1 MQHELS
7 VVKDSMASN
16 TVLEPLPVG
25 ALKPVESKDRGAII
39 IWLFFCSGATA
50 LVYEVVWSKFLAQM
64 FGSTIYAQTVVLAAF
79 MGGLALGNRLCGGW
93 ADRLRQPVRVY
104 GYLEIGI
111 GVYAFFFPTFDRI
124 ADRLF
129 VGIGAGIVERT
140 GLLLALKGALSAAL
154 LLGPTMLMGGT
165 LPLLAAWL
173 QKSSWDAGRQ
183 SARCYSVNSLGA
195 VTGSLLAGFWLVQNL
210 GMVSSLQMT
219 ALVNL
224 VIGGIAIVLSRGG
237 QLGRSHPAE
246 VVPIADSGAAFPG
259 TWRWAGVIVAVTG
272 AVSMGLEVLASRS
285 LALIFGSSLQSFA
298 IVLAA
303 FILGI
308 GLGSAWMASA
318 RRRQR
323 SGERMISLL
332 LCVAA
337 GWVALLVFNL
347 EGWVDFYRIAR
358 SGLGRSSVGY
368 VYHQLLAGGI
378 SIVIL
383 GFPAACIGAV
393 LPLMMR
399 AVSRSGAPL
408 GTQVG
413 ALLTWNT
420 LGAVVGTL
428 GTGFVLMPWAGL
440 RNAFGVLA
448 LALAMVALIA
458 AWRSRWRGGMAS
470 AVAVCALIGCLF
482 VFGGESWRHVMSSGV
497 FRAREVEFDSTMLPQ
512 RKQHIQILSYEDAA
526 DATVTVEQGDGAGAA
541 ADRGLRVNGK
551 PDASALGDLSTE
563 LLVAHLPML
572 ARAGAKDVFV
582 LGLGARI
589 SAGALRSYPFERIVV
604 AENCEPVIRAAKFFE
619 AWNRRVLSDPR
630 THLWHEDARTVLKL
644 RPQLYD
650 VIITQPS
657 NPWTVGVGSVF
668 SLEYYELAA
677 SRLKPGGITA
687 QWFHVYEMHDGI
699 VELVLR
705 TFSSVFPYVEIWDTL
720 GGDIVML
727 GSRQPWRTG
736 PDIFRQGLAIDG
748 VRADLAQIGI
758 RSAEALLA
766 RQLASQRTGFA
777 IAGSG
782 PIQSDLFPLLEYAAP
797 RAFYIGVNAR
807 ILERFD
813 ERTRQQ
819 LLASAENRA
828 ILRGLTADDVQAAFG
843 TFASVNVELRD
854 YVRRAALGMKAPCAF
869 TTNSALPAMPLSPVN
884 SPANAA
890 TLNRAATL
898 FGGQAE
904 HRLEAVG
911 LVESAL
917 RATRPPVNWPA
928 AEWADLAAAT
938 AFDLGDWKRAEQLA
952 ALALELEPANA
963 QASYMARVLERER
976 QQRPAAP
983 R

>member
-1 MQHELS
+1 
-7 VVKDSMASN
+7 
-16 TVLEPLPVG
+16 
-25 ALKPVESKDRGAII
+25 
-39 IWLFFCSGATA
+39 
-50 LVYEVVWSKFLAQM
+50 
-64 FGSTIYAQTVVLAAF
+64 
-79 MGGLALGNRLCGGW
+79 
-93 ADRLRQPVRVY
+93 
-104 GYLEIGI
+104 
-111 GVYAFFFPTFDRI
+111 
-124 ADRLF
+124 
-129 VGIGAGIVERT
+129 
-140 GLLLALKGALSAAL
+140 
-154 LLGPTMLMGGT
+154 
-165 LPLLAAWL
+165 
-173 QKSSWDAGRQ
+173 
-183 SARCYSVNSLGA
+183 
-195 VTGSLLAGFWLVQNL
+195 
-210 GMVSSLQMT
+210 
-219 ALVNL
+219 
-224 VIGGIAIVLSRGG
+224 
-237 QLGRSHPAE
+237 
-246 VVPIADSGAAFPG
+246 
-259 TWRWAGVIVAVTG
+259 VIVAVTG

-308 GLGSAWMASA
+308 GLGSAWIASA

-323 SGERMISLL
+323 SDEGMISLL

-337 GWVALLVFNL
+337 GWIALLVFNI

-358 SGLGRSSVGY
+358 SGLGRTSVGY

-378 SIVIL
+378 AVVVL

-420 LGAVVGTL
+420 LGAVLGTL

-458 AWRSRWRGGMAS
+458 AWRSHWRGGMAG
-470 AVAVCALIGCLF
+470 AVAAGALIGCLF
-482 VFGGESWRHVMSSGV
+482 IFGGEGWRHVMSSGI
-497 FRAREVEFDSTMLPQ
+497 FRAREAEFDLAMIPK

-526 DATVTVEQGDGAGAA
+526 DATVTVEQGDGVGAP
-541 ADRGLRVNGK
+541 ADRGLRINGK
-551 PDASALGDLSTE
+551 PDASAPGDLSTQ
-563 LLVAHLPML
+563 LLLAHLPML
-572 ARAGAKDVFV
+572 VRPGAKDVFV
-582 LGLGARI
+582 LGLGSGI
-589 SAGALRSYPFERIVV
+589 TAGALRPYPVEQIVV

-650 VIITQPS
+650 VIITEPS

-677 SRLKPGGITA
+677 SRLKPGGIMA

-699 VELVLR
+699 VALVLR

-736 PDIFRQGLAIDG
+736 PDVFRQSFAIDG
-748 VRADLAQIGI
+748 VRADLAQIGM

-782 PIQSDLFPLLEYAAP
+782 PTQSDLFPLLEYAAP
-797 RAFYIGVNAR
+797 RAFYIGVTAR
-807 ILERFD
+807 ILDRFD

-819 LLASAENRA
+819 LLASAKNRA
-828 ILRGLTADDVQAAFG
+828 SFRGLSADEVQAAFG
-843 TFASVNVELRD
+843 TFTSLNEELRD
-854 YVRRAALGMKAPCAF
+854 CVRRTAQGMKAPCAF
-869 TTNSALPAMPLSPVN
+869 TTNSALPALPLLPGN
-884 SPANAA
+884 SPTNAA
-890 TLNRAATL
+890 TLKRAAPL
-898 FGGQAE
+898 FGGKAE
-904 HRLEAVG
+904 QRLEAVG
-911 LVESAL
+911 LVESVL

-938 AFDLGDWKRAEQLA
+938 AFDLGNLQRAEQLA

-963 QASYMARVLERER
+963 QASYVARVLERER
-976 QQRPAAP
+976 QLRQAAP
-983 R
+983 